1 MISAHLSGQIFAN
14 METGFYCFMG
24 KEARFPKMPEKKLYS
39 IIVNPFV
46 PKKSI
51 QTWADNPQ
59 FCDPSLVK
67 NKKASPWHWSKYCIE
82 GQGSP

>member
-51 QTWADNPQ
+51 
-59 FCDPSLVK
+59 
-67 NKKASPWHWSKYCIE
+67 
-82 GQGSP
+82 